1 MRIFAALA
9 FAAALA
15 ACSGEA
21 HVPQGE
27 AQAAE
32 PAALMGQYKAASD
45 TARVVTGDVSIERGG
60 LIFDKGVVLYTRVL
74 NPRRGHD
81 RIARDGDSYAAVAV
95 GAADL
100 NVELRRITEQRLVD
114 PAQSLCGS
122 DDPGY
127 IAIVHEPRATSVT
140 LLVFAGDEPPGPD
153 ATQSRL
159 CATFAYV
166 APDGARTRQGVVL
179 Y

>member
-1 MRIFAALA
+1 MRRLAALV

-21 HVPQGE
+21 SAPQGE

-32 PAALMGQYKAASD
+32 PVALTGEYRASSD
-45 TARVVTGDVSIERGG
+45 TARVVTGDISIERGG
-60 LIFDKGVVLYTRVL
+60 LIFDKGVVLYTRAL
-74 NPRRGHD
+74 NPRRGYD

-100 NVELRRITEQRLVD
+100 NVELRRVTEQRISEG
-114 PAQSLCGS
+114 QGLCG
-122 DDPGY
+122 DDTPGY
-127 IAIVHEPRATSVT
+127 VALAYEARATQVT

-159 CATFAYV
+159 CATYAYV
-166 APDGARTRQGVVL
+166 APSGARTRQGVVL

>member
-1 MRIFAALA
+1 MRFTIAAIL
-9 FAAALA
+9 AAALA
-15 ACSGEA
+15 GCSGEA
-21 HVPQGE
+21 SVPQGE

-32 PAALMGQYKAASD
+32 PAALVGQYKAASD
-45 TARVVTGDVSIERGG
+45 TARVATGDVSIERGG
-60 LIFDKGVVLYTRVL
+60 LIFSKGVVLYTRVL
-74 NPRRGHD
+74 NPRRGYD

-100 NVELRRITEQRLVD
+100 TVELRRVTEQRLD
-114 PAQSLCGS
+114 GAESLCGG
-122 DDPGY
+122 DAPGY
-127 IAIVHEPRATSVT
+127 VALAYKERATQVT

-153 ATQSRL
+153 ATQSHL

-179 Y
+179 H